1 MNIGTIGAGI
11 VVLLFALYVRHGIK
25 KGNIK

>member
-11 VVLLFALYVRHGIK
+11 VVLLFALYVWHGIK
-25 KGNIK
+25 NGTIK